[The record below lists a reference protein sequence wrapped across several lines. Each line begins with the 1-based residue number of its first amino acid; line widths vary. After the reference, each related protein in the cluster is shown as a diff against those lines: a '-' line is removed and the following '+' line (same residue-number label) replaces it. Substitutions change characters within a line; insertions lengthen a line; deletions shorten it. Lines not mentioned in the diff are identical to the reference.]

1 MKIVCIITS
10 SGDAYYCGN
19 CFRDNLMAQA
29 MKQAGHQ
36 VVIMPIYL
44 PLKQKEFQADTP
56 LFFPATSYYVGQKF
70 FKDKPMPSWLK
81 KLLGAQPFLD
91 LAMSMAGTTTSD
103 GMEDMTLSMITGE
116 GVTFGYM
123 VQEMIDWIVNKEQP
137 DAVYISSSMLV
148 GIAKAL
154 KEHAPSLKVICL
166 AQDEEVWI
174 DGLRESDAAQAWR
187 GIAENLKYADAVIT
201 TSEYYK
207 NKVLGMLK
215 SNGQWP
221 NDKGQYPSVHIV
233 YPGVDIQQYA
243 TEDHPVDPT
252 IGFFYRMNQADGLD
266 VLAKAFVMLKQRG
279 SIPNLKLRIGGG
291 YTSQDKAFLKGVKQI
306 LSPYIKDV
314 VMEDTYDW
322 EHHAEFY
329 KKISVITV
337 PLQFEES
344 VGLYLLEAFAAGVP
358 AVEPNIGSFEE
369 IVGKAGIIY
378 QNNDALSLADALE
391 EMLATPGLWQ
401 QFSTAA
407 KTLSDE
413 RYNVDVTAR
422 RLDEIITNLNIK

>member
-56 LFFPATSYYVGQKF
+56 LFFPATSYYVGQKY

-137 DAVYISSSMLV
+137 DVVYISSSMLV

-174 DGLRESDAAQAWR
+174 DGLREADAAQAWR
-187 GIAENLKYADAVIT
+187 GIAENLKYADAIIT

-252 IGFFYRMNQADGLD
+252 IGFFYRMNQSDGLD

-306 LSPYIKDV
+306 LAPYIKDV
-314 VMEDTYDW
+314 VMEDTYYW

-358 AVEPNIGSFEE
+358 AV
-369 IVGKAGIIY
+369 
-378 QNNDALSLADALE
+378 
-391 EMLATPGLWQ
+391 
-401 QFSTAA
+401 
-407 KTLSDE
+407 
-413 RYNVDVTAR
+413 
-422 RLDEIITNLNIK
+422 